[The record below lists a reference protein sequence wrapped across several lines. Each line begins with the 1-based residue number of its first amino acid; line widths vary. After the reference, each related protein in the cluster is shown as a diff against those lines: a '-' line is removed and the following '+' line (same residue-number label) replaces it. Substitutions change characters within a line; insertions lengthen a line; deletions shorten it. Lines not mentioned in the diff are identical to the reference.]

1 MQVKTAAAQQT
12 ELAELAPVT
21 QPAQP
26 PEPEQVAQPAPP
38 GADPKLAAKLLR
50 AIAAKTLLELLFICF
65 LATWAAFTNY
75 SPLLR
80 GAIDLANQTHVA
92 GWAHDPQAPAEAL
105 EVQLF
110 IDDRFVAT
118 GRAGER
124 RDDLVQAGATSLPN
138 HGFSFDLSNMQLAP
152 GEHRAQVYALR
163 TAAGINKM
171 LVPLSREPVIFRVN
185 PSQ

>member
-1 MQVKTAAAQQT
+1 MQVEEMAAAQQKQ
-12 ELAELAPVT
+12 LAQAT
-21 QPAQP
+21 QSAEPTASAQP
-26 PEPEQVAQPAPP
+26 D
-38 GADPKLAAKLLR
+38 ADPNLATKLLR
-50 AIAAKTLLELLFICF
+50 AVIAKSFLELLFICF

-80 GAIDLANQTHVA
+80 GAIDQADQTRVA

-118 GRAGER
+118 RRADER
-124 RDDLVQAGATSLPN
+124 RNDLVQAGATTLPE
-138 HGFSFDLSNMQLAP
+138 HGFSFDLSALQLVP

-171 LVPLSREPVIFRVN
+171 LVPLSREPVVFRVN
-185 PSQ
+185 PRQSSER